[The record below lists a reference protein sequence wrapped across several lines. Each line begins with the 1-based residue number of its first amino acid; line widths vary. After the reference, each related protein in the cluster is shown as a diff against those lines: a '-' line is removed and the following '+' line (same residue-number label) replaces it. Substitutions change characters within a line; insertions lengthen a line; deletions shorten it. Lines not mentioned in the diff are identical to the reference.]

1 MRQGITNFQAE
12 RLTQVREASGL
23 TKVAVANFIKVS
35 SAAISKWESGK
46 QYPEESNLTALSNF
60 FNMPLHWFLK
70 ELPSVKS
77 TRPYFFRTN
86 SATTNIA
93 RNIAKRKMGWTHE
106 ISTVLQKW
114 IELPHVSLPSNHEE
128 NFLNINNF
136 EIEEL
141 AQQCRDLWGL
151 GFAPIP
157 DIILAMESAGIICI
171 RDEIG
176 YVKMDGVSHW
186 YGERPFIFIS
196 SDKTNGIRNRFDA
209 AHELGHI
216 ILHSHVNTVNYK
228 EHYKEIERQANLFA
242 GSFLLPASSFA
253 QNLALTTLD
262 GFLSIKPRWKVSL
275 AAMIMRC
282 YQLGIINGEQ
292 KLRLHKNKSA
302 RGWATREPY
311 DDMPAE
317 QPRILHRSV
326 KMLIE
331 NNIVTKATLLD
342 ELALPPQLCGQLCN
356 LDGYFSETLDNVDNL
371 VTLKFNK
378 NRTSNKR
385 PNGSSNIVAFPA
397 R

>member
-35 SAAISKWESGK
+35 NAAISKWESGK
-46 QYPEESNLTALSNF
+46 QNPEESNLTALSNF

-70 ELPSVKS
+70 KSPSIEDTK
-77 TRPYFFRTN
+77 PYFFRTN

-93 RNIAKRKMGWTHE
+93 RNIAKRKMGWAYE
-106 ISTVLQKW
+106 ISIILQKW
-114 IELPHVSLPSNHEE
+114 VELPYVSLPNIYER
-128 NFLNINNF
+128 NFLNINDV

-141 AQQCRDLWGL
+141 AQKCRELWGL
-151 GFAPIP
+151 GFAPVP
-157 DIILAMESAGIICI
+157 DIILAIESAGIICI
-171 RDEIG
+171 RDKIG
-176 YVKMDGVSHW
+176 YVKMDGVSRW
-186 YGERPFIFIS
+186 YGDRPFIFIS
-196 SDKTNGIRNRFDA
+196 SDKANGIRNRFDA

-216 ILHSHVNTVNYK
+216 ILHRHVNTADYK

-253 QNLALTTLD
+253 QNIALTTLD

-282 YQLGIINGEQ
+282 YQLGIIDGDQ
-292 KLRLHKNKSA
+292 KLRLYKSKSA

-317 QPRILHRSV
+317 QPRILHRSI
-326 KMLIE
+326 KMLVE
-331 NNIVTKATLLD
+331 NDIMTKTTLLD
-342 ELALPPQLCGQLCN
+342 ELALPPLLCEQLCN
-356 LDGYFSETLDNVDNL
+356 LDSYFSKNLGNIDNL

-378 NRTSNKR
+378 KRASNIIS
-385 PNGSSNIVAFPA
+385 NDSSNIINFPA
-397 R
+397 K